1 MSRSRYSAA
10 AFLERTVKHRTVN
23 ADTHPDAQL
32 RARIDILEALLGR
45 ISKEYAPA
53 TFASSLSIEDMVL
66 TDAILRN
73 KIDIAIFT
81 LDTGRMH
88 GDTLAVIDAIGA
100 KYGNAIRTCRPE
112 PESARQYVTVH
123 GRDAFYKS
131 VDLRKQCCEIR
142 KVEPLRRALANKRA
156 WLTGM
161 RREQS
166 VTRNELAVQAFDSVF
181 GLEKFNPLSDWNE
194 NEVWAYLRAYEVPY
208 NALYDQG
215 YRSIGCAP
223 CSRPVVGGEDVR
235 AGRWWWEQPESKECG
250 LHVGP
255 DGKIQRSKEV
265 A

>member
-1 MSRSRYSAA
+1 M
-10 AFLERTVKHRTVN
+10 N
-23 ADTHPDAQL
+23 ADTPIDSPLKSRIGELERQL
-32 RARIDILEALLGR
+32 ARIANEFN
-45 ISKEYAPA
+45 PA

-73 KIDIAIFT
+73 HIGIAIFT

-88 GDTLAVIDAIGA
+88 GDTLVVIDAITKKYA
-100 KYGNAIRTCRPE
+100 KAIDVYRPQ
-112 PESARQYVTVH
+112 ADAVRQYVTLH
-123 GRDAFYKS
+123 GRDAFYEG
-131 VDLRKQCCEIR
+131 VNLRKACCEIR
-142 KVEPLRRALANKRA
+142 KVEPLRRALAGKKA

-166 VTRNELAVQAFDSVF
+166 VTRNELSLQTFDTVF
-181 GLEKFNPLSDWNE
+181 GLEKFNPLADWSE
-194 NEVWAYLRAYEVPY
+194 EEVWAYLKLFDVPY

-223 CSRPVVGGEDVR
+223 CSRPVVAGEDLR

-255 DGKIQRSKEV
+255 DGKLQRIRQT